1 MATYSGSPTESIER
15 YSIKNSSFG
24 STTYVT
30 TIVTVGANEQYEL
43 LQLHAV
49 AQDGLVN
56 SFHLHGDYSSLVD
69 EPGSAGQ
76 GISGYKW
83 YADFGGPFTEEGA
96 VDSEKPEAAIDMTA
110 LDYTID
116 RFTSTSDQFRML
128 VNNYGPKRL
137 IYREG
142 AIITLEHN
150 LTGFTPSDEEFVD
163 VDLWFRKIVYNG

>member
-1 MATYSGSPTESIER
+1 MATYSTAPTESIVKF
-15 YSIKNSSFG
+15 SIKNSAFN
-24 STTYVT
+24 STTFIT
-30 TIVTVGANEQYEL
+30 TIVTVAANEQYEL

-56 SFHLHGDYSSLVD
+56 SFHLHGDYASLVD

-76 GISGYKW
+76 GISGYSW

-96 VDSEKPEAAIDMTA
+96 ADAEQPQEPVDMTV

-116 RFTSTSDQFRML
+116 KNTAVSDQFKLL

-137 IYREG
+137 AFREG
-142 AIITLEHN
+142 AIIKLEHN
-150 LTGFTPSDEEFVD
+150 LTGFTPSNEEFVD
-163 VDLWFRKIVYNG
+163 VDIWFKKTVFNG